1 MSKQNSKKGSKS
13 SEFKYTKADL
23 VKQDEWFDEREKI
36 YDQNIR
42 KVYHSHKKPCHAE
55 IVYDKKQQEWQ
66 KEWIQHQ
73 VQHKKNFID
82 VQKSSEVYR
91 PKKKFFLITC
101 IAIIAVIALL
111 LTMASLY
118 DKQITSGL
126 SSWALPDITSK
137 TCRYYD
143 PATRTLNVTNLEYGS
158 SIANYIGQVYTNSIF
173 AKFIEI
179 IGVAPTTLVTIFSM
193 GIVFWNCYRLKNR
206 GARITVQ
213 AISIILSF
221 FWFWF
226 TGFFTYFPQ
235 FCIAVVGLENYAPWG
250 PTVNT
255 ATAMVFVF
263 LSIVVGG
270 ILTFA
275 IYAGLKF
282 VKYDV
287 MCELLRWAMIVSSAA
302 LAAIIVMEVL
312 LKPVLCRER
321 FRFIYALR
329 NIDYIQYKTGD
340 PMSIDQYINMKFR
353 INGVGDAEGFVNW
366 YQLQVATNPFQGG
379 NTPFMSEDITKSFPS
394 GHQTMAACGFLSL
407 LILPRTVRA
416 CNTRKWKIC
425 IWTLVPILLVIFGL
439 GRLVAGAHY
448 LSDVTFGMIIAG
460 GCLFIF
466 YLLNTYSSRWLDKA
480 CGLQI
485 YPLHRCGERALI
497 KKQAQARAR

>member
-1 MSKQNSKKGSKS
+1 MSNQTSKKETKTL
-13 SEFKYTKADL
+13 EYKFTKADKA
-23 VKQDEWFDEREKI
+23 KQDKWFEDSEKV
-36 YDQNIR
+36 YAQNIQ
-42 KVYHSHKKPCHAE
+42 KVYHSHKKPCNAE
-55 IVYDKKQQEWQ
+55 IKYDQKEQAWQ
-66 KEWIQHQ
+66 KEWIKLQI
-73 VQHKKNFID
+73 QHKKNFID

-101 IAIIAVIALL
+101 IAIIAVIAAL
-111 LTMASLY
+111 LTVASFY

-126 SSWALPDITSK
+126 SSWALPTLNSNSS
-137 TCRYYD
+137 RYYISGVIYM
-143 PATRTLNVTNLEYGS
+143 PADKAYGS

-173 AKFIEI
+173 AKIIEI

-206 GARITVQ
+206 GTRIAVQ

-255 ATAMVFVF
+255 ATAMVFLF
-263 LSIVVGG
+263 LSILVGG

-321 FRFIYALR
+321 FRFIFAIR
-329 NIDYIQYKTGD
+329 NIQGVQYNDGYMPIQE
-340 PMSIDQYINMKFR
+340 YINTKFR
-353 INGVGDAEGFVNW
+353 INGVGDSEGFVNW
-366 YQLQVATNPFQGG
+366 YELQVATNPFQGG

-407 LILPRTVRA
+407 LIFPRTVRA

-448 LSDVTFGMIIAG
+448 LSDVTFGMIISG

-485 YPLHRCGERALI
+485 YPLHKCGERALI
-497 KKQAQARAR
+497 KKQLNARAK

>member
-1 MSKQNSKKGSKS
+1 MSTKTNTEKS
-13 SEFKYTKADL
+13 FEFKYTAADIK
-23 VKQDEWFDEREKI
+23 KQEKWFKDSEKV
-36 YDQNIR
+36 YNENIQ
-42 KVYHSHKKPCHAE
+42 KVYHSKKKPCHTE
-55 IVYDKKQQEWQ
+55 LVYNEKEKAWQ
-66 KEWIQHQ
+66 KEWINLQI
-73 VQHKKNFID
+73 QHKKNFLD
-82 VQKSSEVYR
+82 VHKSAEVYR
-91 PKKKFFLITC
+91 PKKKYFLIAC
-101 IAIIAVIALL
+101 IAIIAVFAIL

-118 DKQITSGL
+118 DKQITSRF
-126 SSWALPDITSK
+126 SSWALPALTKDSS
-137 TCRYYD
+137 RYFKDGVVYMPSD
-143 PATRTLNVTNLEYGS
+143 KAYGS
-158 SIANYIGQVYTNSIF
+158 SVANYIGQVYTDSIF
-173 AKFIEI
+173 AKIIEI

-206 GARITVQ
+206 TTRIAVQ
-213 AISIILSF
+213 TISVVLSF

-255 ATAMVFVF
+255 ATAMVFLF
-263 LSIVVGG
+263 LSILVGG

-312 LKPVLCRER
+312 IKPVLCRER

-329 NIDYIQYKTGD
+329 QVKGIQYANGYMPIEEYIQK
-340 PMSIDQYINMKFR
+340 KFI
-353 INGVGDAEGFVNW
+353 INGVGDSEGFVKW
-366 YQLQVATNPFQGG
+366 YQLQVANNPFKGG

-425 IWTLVPILLVIFGL
+425 IWTLVPILLVIFGM

-448 LSDVTFGMIIAG
+448 LSDVTFGTIIAG

-466 YLLNTYSSRWLDKA
+466 YLANTYSSRWLDKA

-485 YPLHRCGERALI
+485 YPLHKCGEKALI
-497 KKQAQARAR
+497 KKQLRAK